1 MLGVW
6 RFGKHMKLRSLL
18 ILGVAGSMAL
28 TACGSDDSGGG
39 SGGSSTG
46 GGGTGGGSTGGSGGA
61 STGGAAG
68 SSSGGSAGTASGGS
82 AGTAS
87 GGSAGSSTGGAAG
100 SSTGGAAGSGT
111 GGAATGGTGGGSGT
125 PSAEVFCA
133 SYETHCGFSGTDHYA
148 SSAECKKKYDA
159 FNAATKTCVNT
170 HLGLADSKTS
180 VHCTHATGLSP
191 CNL

>member
-1 MLGVW
+1 
-6 RFGKHMKLRSLL
+6 MKLRSLL

-111 GGAATGGTGGGSGT
+111 GGAATGGTGGGSGNLT
-125 PSAEVFCA
+125 AEAFCA
-133 SYETHCGFSGTDHYA
+133 SYETQCGFSGTDHFA
-148 SSAECKKKYDA
+148 SSGECKASYAK
-159 FNAATKTCVNT
+159 FNAATKDCVNI
-170 HLGLADSKTS
+170 HIKLVDSKTS
-180 VHCTHATGLSP
+180 VHCGHAAGFTT